1 MLMCYSP
8 LSYYTGLVFSNHI
21 DKEEEYTMAQ
31 THVTVNMVKHG
42 MEMARIM
49 YDYSAVM
56 QTESDDKKNIE

>member
-1 MLMCYSP
+1 
-8 LSYYTGLVFSNHI
+8 
-21 DKEEEYTMAQ
+21 MAQ
-31 THVTVNMVKHG
+31 THVTVKHG